1 MNVSRKEMYDHG
13 DEMIANRFY
22 SRRTLILLA
31 VLLATCVVLS
41 LLLNIK
47 ELIDLDARLFL
58 EVREQY
64 ATGLK
69 SFMLAFTEL
78 GSLPVWFLAI
88 PILWLLRKKEGAA
101 TLLVALM
108 MVIIIVG
115 SMKYAV
121 DRPRPFDVIQA
132 VDPIYRPIDPSFPSA
147 HAMTAFAGAIAVGTK
162 WKKTLVPLLALA
174 AAVGYSRAY
183 IGVHFPYDIASG
195 ALIGIL
201 IGLVAASLDLTRMV
215 DWTELRLRGIKARIG
230 IARKR
235 ETVKDD
241 SQDEI
246 RRH

>member
-1 MNVSRKEMYDHG
+1 MTT
-13 DEMIANRFY
+13 NRFY
-22 SRRTLILLA
+22 SNKTLVLVALLLA
-31 VLLATCVVLS
+31 ACVYLT
-41 LLLNIK
+41 LLLNVK

-69 SFMLAFTEL
+69 SFMLVFTEL
-78 GSLPVWFLAI
+78 GSLAVWFLAI
-88 PILWLLRKKEGAA
+88 PLLWLVRKKEGAV

-108 MVIIIVG
+108 MVIIVAV
-115 SMKYAV
+115 SMKYGV

-147 HAMTAFAGAIAVGTK
+147 HAMTAFAGAVAVGIK

-174 AAVGYSRAY
+174 AAVGYSRVY
-183 IGVHFPYDIASG
+183 IGVHFPYDVASG

-215 DWTELRLRGIKARIG
+215 DWTERRLERLRARMG
-230 IARKR
+230 MGMNPG
-235 ETVKDD
+235 TVGDD
-241 SQDEI
+241 SEADI
-246 RRH
+246 RHD

>member
-1 MNVSRKEMYDHG
+1 
-13 DEMIANRFY
+13 MIANRFY
-22 SRRTLILLA
+22 SNRTLVLLA
-31 VLLATCVVLS
+31 LLLATCVVLT

-64 ATGLK
+64 DTGLK

-78 GSLPVWFLAI
+78 GSLEVWFLAI
-88 PILWLLRKKEGAA
+88 PLLWFGRKKKGAV

-108 MVIIIVG
+108 MVIIIAG

-132 VDPIYRPIDPSFPSA
+132 VDPIYRPLDPSFPSA
-147 HAMTAFAGAIAVGTK
+147 HAMTVFAGAVAVGKK
-162 WKKTLVPLLALA
+162 WRKALIPSLVLA
-174 AAVGYSRAY
+174 ATVGFSRVY
-183 IGVHFPYDIASG
+183 IGVHFPYDVASG

-201 IGLVAASLDLTRMV
+201 IGLVADSLDLIRMV
-215 DWTELRLRGIKARIG
+215 DWIDLRMQRFRACIG
-230 IARKR
+230 MPKKPDI
-235 ETVKDD
+235 VHND

-246 RRH
+246 